1 MLILWIPLVL
11 IVMYIILHAVFVFLW
26 PKGIHVEL
34 DFKQRKVT
42 EGQEAV
48 LLETLKNNK
57 FLPLPVI
64 RMQFK
69 LDRGLQ
75 ILENENVTVSDTV
88 NVVEYFSVFGWEQ
101 LVRTQRVLARKRGYY
116 RIRTSGVAV
125 PELFSLREGYLEFT
139 HDTELVVCPGIIET
153 EDLAVVCEQLIGE
166 MLSRRR
172 IFEDVFT
179 FRGIR
184 EYVPT
189 DPISSIN
196 WKASAKSSG
205 YMVNLRDYTAG
216 QEVRILLDLDNTKER
231 FITDIFEGSIRIAA
245 TVAGSF
251 IDDHIMTSLVT
262 NGRDVLTGQEAGVEA
277 GSSAE
282 HTGTIGEALARIDLG
297 MERAPF
303 AQRIYEELL
312 DPSGENVAYL
322 LISSDT
328 GDVKTAAASELGVRR
343 GGIYWVCPV
352 TEDLPEKRFIPDG
365 IEFYEV
371 RV

>member
-11 IVMYIILHAVFVFLW
+11 IVLYIILHAIYLFLW
-26 PKGIHVEL
+26 PKGISVEL
-34 DFKQRKVT
+34 SFEQRKVT

-48 LLETLKNNK
+48 LLETLKNDK
-57 FLPLPVI
+57 FLPLPVV

-69 LDRGLQ
+69 LDRGLFM
-75 ILENENVTVSDTV
+75 LENENVTVSDTV
-88 NVVEYFSVFGWEQ
+88 NVVEYFSVFGWEK
-101 LVRTQRVLARKRGYY
+101 LVRTQRVRAGKRGYY

-125 PELFSLREGYLEFT
+125 PELFSLREGYREFT

-196 WKASAKSSG
+196 WKASARSSG

-245 TVAGSF
+245 TAAGSC
-251 IDDHIMTSLVT
+251 IDNHIMTALVT
-262 NGRDVLTGQEAGVEA
+262 NGRDVLTEQEAGVEA

-297 MERAPF
+297 MERRPF
-303 AQRIYEELL
+303 AERIYEEIE
-312 DPSGENVAYL
+312 DPSAENAAYL

-328 GDVKTAAASELGVRR
+328 GDVKMAAASELGLRR
-343 GGIYWVCPV
+343 GGIYWICPV
-352 TEDLPEKRFIPDG
+352 VEDPPEGRYIPEG
-365 IEFYEV
+365 IAFYEV
-371 RV
+371 RI